1 MRKNN
6 ECTVDLEYEE
16 KSYEIK
22 EYRRH
27 YMILGKLH
35 RPFKFEQD
43 MLSFNNRMFLLTQPT
58 PQVEETHVEYTIQP
72 TPQVEETI
80 RPTPHVEETCVEET
94 IRPTPQFEETCV
106 EETIRP
112 TPQVEETCV
121 EETIRPIPQVEE
133 TRQSKFSSL
142 NRFFNVFNY
151 LLKK

>member
-6 ECTVDLEYEE
+6 ECAVDLEYEE

-22 EYRRH
+22 EYRRL
-27 YMILGKLH
+27 YMILGTLY

-72 TPQVEETI
+72 TP
-80 RPTPHVEETCVEET
+80 H
-94 IRPTPQFEETCV
+94 V

-133 TRQSKFSSL
+133 TIRPTPQVEETIRPIPQVKETRQSKFSSL

>member
-6 ECTVDLEYEE
+6 ECAVDLEYEE
-16 KSYEIK
+16 KSIK
-22 EYRRH
+22 IEEYRKH
-27 YMILGKLH
+27 YIILGKLYS
-35 RPFKFEQD
+35 PFKFEQD

-58 PQVEETHVEYTIQP
+58 PQVEET
-72 TPQVEETI
+72 
-80 RPTPHVEETCVEET
+80 
-94 IRPTPQFEETCV
+94 IRPTPQV

-112 TPQVEETCV
+112 TPQVEET
-121 EETIRPIPQVEE
+121 IRPTPQVKETTRPILQE